1 MTRAG
6 RLIYLARMGHR
17 LPPVPSGLPG
27 ALRCARVASAIALLL
42 VGCRTATPRP
52 LGEENSRSERGE
64 PHASATTTV
73 ASATA
78 SSATSVPATSASPLP
93 RASPEDAKLP
103 FTYPAAPTTARAG
116 DRVLAPPQRWVKN
129 ALAAGTP
136 SQSFVYFAA
145 RMVSPG
151 PEASVIEVAG
161 GALEALPNALLIALP
176 PGERAQVGDLLLT
189 AWASGTGMQR
199 AIVVEG
205 GTPEAPHVAYLDL
218 DYDHPS
224 GAGKRTESLPPGTFR
239 PLTEAG
245 AVGTSLECDEG
256 GRRVHHVVVHRADPH
271 LLGLGFGGRLRP
283 LESARC
289 RPIPLRPRIEAGTLL
304 VPVLGVLTPARAR
317 HLEAEIGRVFVRY
330 AAGKKDHDAAV
341 GILNVVVQ

>member
-1 MTRAG
+1 
-6 RLIYLARMGHR
+6 MGHP
-17 LPPVPSGLPG
+17 LPP
-27 ALRCARVASAIALLL
+27 ALRGLSAALERARVAGAVAALLI
-42 VGCRTATPRP
+42 GCRTATPRS
-52 LGEENSRSERGE
+52 LGEETTRADPAGPRDAATPS
-64 PHASATTTV
+64 ASAA
-73 ASATA
+73 ASTATPA
-78 SSATSVPATSASPLP
+78 AATSASPPL
-93 RASPEDAKLP
+93 ASAEDARLP
-103 FTYPAAPTTARAG
+103 FAYPATATPARAG
-116 DRVLAPPQRWVKN
+116 DRVLAPPQRWVRS
-129 ALAAGTP
+129 ALAAGAP

-161 GALEALPNALLIALP
+161 GALEAVPNALVIALP

-189 AWASGTGMQR
+189 SWASGTGMQR

-205 GTPEAPHVAYLDL
+205 GTPEAPRVAYLDL

-224 GAGKRTESLPPGTFR
+224 GAGKRAEPLPTGTFLR
-239 PLTEAG
+239 LTEAG
-245 AVGTSLECDEG
+245 AVGTSLDCDVG
-256 GRRVHHVVVHRADPH
+256 GRRVHHVVVHRADPQ

-283 LESARC
+283 LDSARC
-289 RPIPLRPRIEAGTLL
+289 RPIPLRPKIEAGTLL

>member
-1 MTRAG
+1 MGHGGSAISGATQGAVRHFRFALAAVLLAGGCRSATPAAPGEDATRAV
-6 RLIYLARMGHR
+6 RAEARAAAPVSGSAAAAEAPSAAPSA
-17 LPPVPSGLPG
+17 PPPSAG
-27 ALRCARVASAIALLL
+27 
-42 VGCRTATPRP
+42 
-52 LGEENSRSERGE
+52 
-64 PHASATTTV
+64 
-73 ASATA
+73 
-78 SSATSVPATSASPLP
+78 
-93 RASPEDAKLP
+93 PEDAKLP
-103 FTYPAAPTTARAG
+103 FPYPASATPARAG

-129 ALAAGTP
+129 ALASGAQ
-136 SQSFVYFAA
+136 SQSFLYFAA
-145 RMVSPG
+145 RMVAPG

-161 GALEALPNALLIALP
+161 GVLEALPNVLIVPLP
-176 PGERAQVGDLLLT
+176 PDERAQPGDLLLT

-205 GTPEAPHVAYLDL
+205 GTPEAPRVAYLDL

-224 GAGKRTESLPPGTFR
+224 GAGKRAEALPPGSFR
-239 PLTEAG
+239 LLTEPG
-245 AVGTSLECDEG
+245 SVGTSVECDDG
-256 GRRVHHVVVHRADPH
+256 PRRVHYVVVHRSGPGA

-330 AAGKKDHDAAV
+330 AAGQKDRDAAV
-341 GILNVVVQ
+341 ATLNVVVQ